1 MLFHLC
7 ILEVRFYSHGTNKV
21 FKIFFNPITIII
33 LVIIIVIIVMIILR
47 GGDDEPSNS
56 PKPPHGVSMQRC
68 HRDIA
73 ESV

>member
-1 MLFHLC
+1 MELIKFS
-7 ILEVRFYSHGTNKV
+7 RF
-21 FKIFFNPITIII
+21 FFNPITITI

-56 PKPPHGVSMQRC
+56 PKPPHGVSVQRC

-73 ESV
+73 ESI